1 MGKLCYGCRMVN
13 LIDRLGRIA
22 VIVQRGRWLWI
33 ALALA
38 AAVLIAAS
46 VVENPW
52 LVDDRWLMP
61 GIVALCWPLT
71 LLSFGRL
78 FDSVPPAATAKMS
91 WRGRLSRRL
100 HRGVLWLL
108 GLAMIGLTLAVLL
121 LSWQLLRV
129 WIMS

>member
-1 MGKLCYGCRMVN
+1 MVD

-52 LVDDRWLMP
+52 LEDDRWLMP

-78 FDSVPPAATAKMS
+78 FDSVPPAATDDMS

-100 HRGVLWLL
+100 HRGMLWLL

-121 LSWQLLRV
+121 LTWQLLRV
-129 WIMS
+129 WFMS

>member
-1 MGKLCYGCRMVN
+1 MVD

-38 AAVLIAAS
+38 AAVLTAAS
-46 VVENPW
+46 LVENPW
-52 LVDDRWLMP
+52 LAGDRWLMP

-78 FDSVPPAATAKMS
+78 FDAVPPAATDGMT

-121 LSWQLLRV
+121 LTWQLLRV
-129 WIMS
+129 WFMS

>member
-1 MGKLCYGCRMVN
+1 MVN

-46 VVENPW
+46 VVENRW
-52 LVDDRWLMP
+52 LADDRWLMP
-61 GIVALCWPLT
+61 GIVALCWLLT

-78 FDSVPPAATAKMS
+78 FDAVPPAATDNMP
-91 WRGRLSRRL
+91 WRGRFSRRL
-100 HRGVLWLL
+100 HRGMLWLL

-121 LSWQLLRV
+121 LTWQLLRV
-129 WIMS
+129 WFMS

>member
-1 MGKLCYGCRMVN
+1 MVD

-52 LVDDRWLMP
+52 LEDDRWLMP

-78 FDSVPPAATAKMS
+78 FDSVPPAATDNMS

-100 HRGVLWLL
+100 HRGMLWLL

-121 LSWQLLRV
+121 LTWQLLRV
-129 WIMS
+129 WFMS